1 MQSLKTRKLNVKDAK
16 PNMILAK
23 DVVST
28 NGVIILAKNTMLSD
42 TNYTKLEDSGI
53 KFITVFD
60 KEDLNNDSFSKTVLL
75 ENKGYERIEDR
86 KEFQEFK
93 NKYEQKIE
101 KLENQFIA
109 IGKGVG
115 VEINNLYDMV
125 IDIIDNVNCK
135 TDVFSYLGHLKIQDV
150 HTYTHCLN
158 VGLICN
164 LFGLWLGYE
173 GEDLKNLTVAGI
185 LHDVGKT
192 QIDESIIKKP
202 EKLTDSEYDHI
213 KKHAFLGYNLVKEL
227 DIPEEIKLGVLMHH
241 EKIDGS
247 GYPLGLKDDRI
258 ATTAKIVA
266 ICDIYEAMTADRVYR
281 PKICPFEVI
290 RNFEQNSYDLLD
302 TQLLLAF
309 LQNIVYTYVGNHA
322 MLSDNREA
330 EIIFINQANLSK
342 PIVKVNDSFIDLSQE
357 KELYIKHIL

>member
-1 MQSLKTRKLNVKDAK
+1 MSNLKTKKIHIKDAK

-23 DVVST
+23 DVVS
-28 NGVIILAKNTMLSD
+28 NSGVVIIAKNTMLSD
-42 TNYTKLEDSGI
+42 INYNKLETNGI
-53 KFITVFD
+53 KYITIFERNGD
-60 KEDLNNDSFSKTVLL
+60 INDSFDENILL
-75 ENKGYERIEDR
+75 QNKEYKKVEDR
-86 KEFQEFK
+86 KEFKEFK
-93 NKYEQKIE
+93 KKYEQKIE

-109 IGKGVG
+109 IGKGIG
-115 VEINNLYDMV
+115 VEINSLYNMV

-135 TDVFSYLGHLKIQDV
+135 NDIFCYLGNLKGKDI
-150 HTYTHCLN
+150 HTYAHCLN
-158 VGLICN
+158 VSLICN

-173 GEDLKNLTVAGI
+173 GDALKNLTVSGI

-192 QIDESIIKKP
+192 QIDENIIKKP
-202 EKLTDSEYDHI
+202 EKLTDSEYDSI
-213 KKHAFLGYNLVKEL
+213 KKHAYLGYKLVEDL
-227 DIPEEIKLGVLMHH
+227 DIPEEIKLAILMHH

-247 GYPLGLKDDRI
+247 GYPLGLTDDRI
-258 ATTAKIVA
+258 STTAKIVA

-309 LQNIVYTYVGNHA
+309 LQNIVYTYVGSYV

-330 EIIFINQANLSK
+330 EVVFINQSYLSK
-342 PIVKVNDSFIDLSQE
+342 PIVKVNNSFIDLSQE
-357 KELYIKHIL
+357 KELFIKHIL